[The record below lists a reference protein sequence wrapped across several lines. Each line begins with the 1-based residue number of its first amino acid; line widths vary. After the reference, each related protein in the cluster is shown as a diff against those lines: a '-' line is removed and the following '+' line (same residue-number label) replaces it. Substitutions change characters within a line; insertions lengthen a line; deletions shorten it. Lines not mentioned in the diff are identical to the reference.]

1 MLKLLN
7 PKLNKNIYEDYIKY
21 LLSLFYNYNKDYEI
35 IINNHYITYKCFYP
49 LPTKLINNNEN
60 NDNIYY
66 LDEGDKNIILF
77 GDRFLPLCG
86 SHPVPFTFPIVKNNS
101 VELLNSNVY
110 YYEVT
115 ILEKGEILY
124 IGFGSVLLP
133 LNSIP
138 GWIDD
143 SFSLN
148 LNTGNYHNNT
158 IIINNICPVCKINDV
173 FGVGI
178 RYIAKDIYEP
188 FFTYNGSLILFMK
201 EKKVFIKKSI
211 VPLICFNSLNKI
223 KLNLSQEEFKFDIKN
238 YLFNNTIISNK
249 NLFLRSKL
257 DLKNINTKD
266 IISKKILNNNIS
278 VLNIPMFSLLDNNLS
293 NMIMDII
300 NDNNI

>member
-21 LLSLFYNYNKDYEI
+21 LLSLFYNYDKNYEI

-49 LPTKLINNNEN
+49 LPTKLINNNDN

-86 SHPVPFTFPIVKNNS
+86 SHPVPFTFPIVKNNTI
-101 VELLNSNVY
+101 ELVNSNVY

-115 ILEKGEILY
+115 VLEKGEILY

-158 IIINNICPVCKINDV
+158 IIINNICPV
-173 FGVGI
+173 
-178 RYIAKDIYEP
+178 
-188 FFTYNGSLILFMK
+188 
-201 EKKVFIKKSI
+201 
-211 VPLICFNSLNKI
+211 
-223 KLNLSQEEFKFDIKN
+223 
-238 YLFNNTIISNK
+238 
-249 NLFLRSKL
+249 
-257 DLKNINTKD
+257 
-266 IISKKILNNNIS
+266 
-278 VLNIPMFSLLDNNLS
+278 
-293 NMIMDII
+293 
-300 NDNNI
+300 